1 MIPRYTSPE
10 MERIWSLENM
20 YAKWLEIEILACEAW
35 ARLGRIPPEALEEIK
50 ARAGFDVARI
60 AEIEKVTRHDLI
72 AFLRAV
78 AEKVGEPAK
87 YIHMG
92 LTSNDVKDT
101 AQAALMKEAGELILA
116 DIDDVLKALR
126 EAAKAHAGT
135 VMIGRTHGVHAEPI
149 TFGLKLAGWH
159 AEMRRN
165 RERIR
170 AAVEGISVGKI
181 SGAVGTYGNLDPRVE
196 EYVLGEMGLKVD
208 PVSTQILSRDRHAEY
223 VAAMAVCGTS
233 LERFT
238 TEIRTLQRT
247 EVLEV
252 EEPFREGQKG
262 SSAMPHKRNPI
273 VSERI
278 AGLARVIR
286 GMAMTAFE
294 DMVLWNE
301 RDISH
306 SSAERVILPD
316 VTSALDYML
325 RKFAELVRGMR
336 VNEERMLRNLELTGG
351 LIFSEAVML
360 ALVEAG
366 MTREAAYDVVQRVAM
381 RAWRGDGKFKDL
393 IAEEP
398 AVRER
403 LSPERLSECFDYRRH
418 LRHVEFILKRA
429 GIL

>member
-35 ARLGRIPPEALEEIK
+35 ARLGRIPTEAVEEIR

-60 AEIEKVTRHDLI
+60 EEIEEATRHDLI

-78 AEKVGEPAK
+78 SEKVGEPAK

-101 AQAALMKEAGELILA
+101 AQAALMKEAGELVLA
-116 DIDDVLKALR
+116 DVDGVLEALK
-126 EAAKAHAGT
+126 EAARAHAGT
-135 VMIGRTHGVHAEPI
+135 VMMGRTHGVHAEPI

-170 AAVEGISVGKI
+170 AAVEGISVGKL

-196 EYVLGEMGLKVD
+196 EYVLSEMGLAVD

-223 VAAMAVCGTS
+223 VAAMAVCATS

-247 EVLEV
+247 EILEV

-294 DMVLWNE
+294 NMVLWNE

-325 RKFAELVRGMR
+325 RKFAEIVQGMR
-336 VNEERMLRNLELTGG
+336 VNGERMMRNLELTGG
-351 LIFSEAVML
+351 LVFSEAVML

-381 RAWRGDGKFKDL
+381 RAWRGDGQFKDL
-393 IAEEP
+393 ISEEP
-398 AVRER
+398 AVHER
-403 LSPERLSECFDYRRH
+403 LSSKRLAECFDYRRH
-418 LRHVEFILKRA
+418 IRHVELILKRA

>member
-35 ARLGRIPPEALEEIK
+35 ARLGRIPTEAVEEIR

-60 AEIEKVTRHDLI
+60 EEIEEATRHDLI

-78 AEKVGEPAK
+78 SEKVGEPAK

-101 AQAALMKEAGELILA
+101 AQAALMKEAGELVLA
-116 DIDDVLKALR
+116 DVDGVLEALK
-126 EAAKAHAGT
+126 EAARAHAGT
-135 VMIGRTHGVHAEPI
+135 VMMGRTHGVHAEPI

-170 AAVEGISVGKI
+170 AAVEGISVGKL

-196 EYVLGEMGLKVD
+196 EYVLSEMGLAVD

-223 VAAMAVCGTS
+223 VAAMAVCATS

-247 EVLEV
+247 EILEV

-294 DMVLWNE
+294 NMVLWNE

-325 RKFAELVRGMR
+325 RKFAEIVQGMR
-336 VNEERMLRNLELTGG
+336 VNGERMMRNLELTGG
-351 LIFSEAVML
+351 LVFSEAVML

-381 RAWRGDGKFKDL
+381 RAWRGDGQFKDL
-393 IAEEP
+393 ISEEP

-403 LSPERLSECFDYRRH
+403 LSSKRLAECFDYRRH
-418 LRHVEFILKRA
+418 IRHVELILKRA

>member
-35 ARLGRIPPEALEEIK
+35 ARLGRIPTEAVEEIR

-60 AEIEKVTRHDLI
+60 EEIEEATRHDLI

-78 AEKVGEPAK
+78 SEKVGEPAK

-101 AQAALMKEAGELILA
+101 AQAALMKEAGELVLA
-116 DIDDVLKALR
+116 DVDGVLEALK
-126 EAAKAHAGT
+126 EAARAHAGT
-135 VMIGRTHGVHAEPI
+135 VMMGRTHGVHAEPI

-170 AAVEGISVGKI
+170 AAVEGISVGKL

-196 EYVLGEMGLKVD
+196 EYVLSEMGLAVD

-223 VAAMAVCGTS
+223 VAAMAVCATS

-247 EVLEV
+247 EILEV

-294 DMVLWNE
+294 NMVLWNE

-325 RKFAELVRGMR
+325 RKFTEIVQGMR
-336 VNEERMLRNLELTGG
+336 VNGERMMRNLELTGG
-351 LIFSEAVML
+351 LVFSEAVML

-381 RAWRGDGKFKDL
+381 RAWRGDGQFKDL
-393 IAEEP
+393 ISEEP

-403 LSPERLSECFDYRRH
+403 LSSKRLAECFDYRRH
-418 LRHVEFILKRA
+418 IRHVELILKRA

>member
-35 ARLGRIPPEALEEIK
+35 AKLGRIPPEALEEIK

-60 AEIEKVTRHDLI
+60 AEIEEVTRHDLI

-116 DIDDVLKALR
+116 DIDDVLEALR

-233 LERFT
+233 LERFA

-252 EEPFREGQKG
+252 EEPFSEGQKG

-294 DMVLWNE
+294 NMVLWNE

-336 VNEERMLRNLELTGG
+336 VNEQRMLRNLELTGG

-366 MTREAAYDVVQRVAM
+366 MTREAAYDVVQRAAM
-381 RAWRGDGKFKDL
+381 RAWRGDGKFRDL